1 MTPNTTARNQSL
13 FMAMELSNKNWKLG
27 FSNGEKI
34 RLVNVVAGH
43 LNGMQSA
50 IARSKEKREHSRI
63 VSGKEGKKALA
74 GVLFLW
80 QSSDSR

>member
-1 MTPNTTARNQSL
+1 MGDQPESFRLFCSAPRRGAIGANTSAAST
-13 FMAMELSNKNWKLG
+13 ETIEDED
-27 FSNGEKI
+27 EKG
-34 RLVNVVAGH
+34 RQTQPLAPPRG
-43 LNGMQSA
+43 
-50 IARSKEKREHSRI
+50 EHSRI